1 MNSKV
6 LAEVLALSVIVALP
20 AWAAESPTT
29 QPVSAPAAQ
38 SPEQTV
44 ESFRKDLQAK
54 RADVMAK
61 GLTLT
66 SEQAA
71 KFWPLYEQ
79 FQKEQN
85 SIVDAQL
92 KATQKYGEHFKT
104 LTDADAVEYVSA
116 LLSRD
121 AKMNELR
128 VKWLKKFQEAVP
140 PRTAA
145 RAIQLDRRLGQV
157 TQVGLS
163 SQIPLV
169 N

>member
-1 MNSKV
+1 MSIRIRGS
-6 LAEVLALSVIVALP
+6 VLALIALAAVP
-20 AWAAESPTT
+20 AWAAETS
-29 QPVSAPAAQ
+29 PVSAPAAQ
-38 SPEQTV
+38 TPEQTV
-44 ESFRKDLQAK
+44 ETFRSDLQAK

-71 KFWPLYEQ
+71 KFWPLYET

-85 SIVDAQL
+85 AIVDGQL
-92 KATQKYGEHFKT
+92 KATQKYGEHFKS

-140 PRTAA
+140 PKLAA

-169 N
+169 Q